1 MGQALGFIIVIAAA
15 LGITALVG
23 ARDRAAAYKK
33 AVSELRESFGS
44 KGNKIYPDGRFVKI
58 DRYYERHRGSFCIDD
73 ITWNDLDLDSF
84 FCRLDR
90 TCSAAGEEYLYRML
104 RCPSTDGSISPGEEA
119 VNWWTEQEDKR
130 IAVQLALRT
139 LGNSGKYSL
148 YDYLDALDDLEDRP
162 LMRDLPAVLLP
173 AAALGIMFL
182 NTRIGLLLLLAVL
195 AFNMVRYFR
204 VKAAIDP
211 YLQTFRYILRLIA
224 CAQTL
229 SGLEMPS
236 CCGKEKDM
244 IAEGVSSMSSF
255 ARGSGILL
263 RGNGTNASGNPFSL
277 LLDYLCILFHFDLMK
292 YGSMLR
298 QIRGRGRQ
306 VDGLITAVGSI
317 DAQISI
323 ASFAASL
330 SQHCVPQFREG
341 PLQAENMIHP
351 MLEEPVPASI
361 LTDRPVLITGSN
373 ASGKSTFLK
382 TVAICALL
390 GQSIGLV
397 PASGYSARPYR
408 IYTSMAL
415 RDDLRS
421 GDSYFL
427 VEIRSLK
434 RVLDAAREREDAPV
448 LCCVDEVLRGTNTLE
463 RISASTEILSV
474 LAKDHV
480 QVFAAT
486 HDLELTGLLK
496 DQYDN
501 YHFSEEID
509 GDDVHFSY
517 GLLPGSADSRNAIRL
532 LRMLGYDAQIADRA
546 QERAEHFLET
556 GEWKE

>member
-23 ARDRAAAYKK
+23 ARDKAVASGK
-33 AVSELRESFGS
+33 AVSELREGFGS
-44 KGNKIYPDGRFVKI
+44 KGSKTYPDGRFVKI
-58 DRYYERHRGSFCIDD
+58 DRYYERHKGPFCIDD
-73 ITWNDLDLDSF
+73 ITWNDLDLDNF

-104 RCPSTDGSISPGEEA
+104 RCPSTDGSFQPGEET
-119 VNWWTEQEDKR
+119 VNWWTQNEDSR

-139 LGNSGKYSL
+139 LGSSGKYSL
-148 YDYLDALDDLEDRP
+148 YDYLDALDDLKDRP
-162 LMRDLPAVLLP
+162 LARDLPAVLLP

-182 NTRIGLLLLLAVL
+182 NTRVGLLLLLAVL

-224 CAQTL
+224 CGQSL
-229 SGLEMPS
+229 SGLDLPPS
-236 CCGKEKDM
+236 CGQEKAM
-244 IAEGVSSMSSF
+244 ITEGVKSMSSF

-263 RGNGTNASGNPFSL
+263 RGSGTNASGNPFSL

-298 QIRGRGRQ
+298 QIRGRSEQ
-306 VDGLITAVGSI
+306 IDALITAVGSI

-330 SQHCVPQFREG
+330 PQRCVPQFREG

-351 MLEEPVPASI
+351 MLEKPVPASI
-361 LTDRPVLITGSN
+361 MTDRPVLITGSN

-390 GQSIGLV
+390 GQSIGVV

-434 RVLDAAREREDAPV
+434 RVLDAAREQEAAPV

-496 DQYDN
+496 ELYDN

-509 GDDVHFSY
+509 GEDVHFSY
-517 GLLPGSADSRNAIRL
+517 ELLPGSADSRNAIRL